1 MAVDD
6 DLIETDFGAWEG
18 LTFAEA
24 AERDPELHRRWLR
37 DTSTEP
43 PGGESFDHVNQ
54 RVRQARDRIVADH
67 GGSTVLVVSHVTPIK
82 MLLREALDAGPGILL
97 PAAPGPGVVEHRRVL
112 PRRRFVGAAG
122 ESDRVSELE
131 IASIRVVGHR
141 GVGSLACFRDWIG
154 AARRVLGRR
163 GHRRP
168 ATCDPRRGSGNPEDS
183 GAIVTSWVRQPSWWA
198 GTLGAVGGYVFQA
211 LALAHGSLLL
221 VQPLLVSS
229 LLFVLPLGARFSNQ
243 HVRAR
248 DWCWALVLTAALT
261 VFVLVGQPR
270 EGHYRPPV
278 PAWSVAL
285 VGSVPVVIVCVLAAR
300 RTVGRPR
307 AMLLATAVAVLLGM
321 IAVLTKVSTHRLAVH
336 GWHGLLTV
344 PAPYLLVALAVAV
357 TVLQQSAFH
366 AGALQASV
374 PIMLVGE
381 PVVAVLLGVVILGE
395 HLVVRGAGA
404 LILALAVGA
413 MTAATIALGRDSA
426 PPATPV
432 RSGGVVKD
440 QARAR
445 SAHPSARRTGRG
457 APPRPTSRE
466 PIAPAGRGW

>member
-1 MAVDD
+1 MEWVASHALAIGSALLAAFWAAVG
-6 DLIETDFGAWEG
+6 I
-18 LTFAEA
+18 
-24 AERDPELHRRWLR
+24 
-37 DTSTEP
+37 
-43 PGGESFDHVNQ
+43 V
-54 RVRQARDRIVADH
+54 VRQRAIQGEA
-67 GGSTVLVVSHVTPIK
+67 GS
-82 MLLREALDAGPGILL
+82 
-97 PAAPGPGVVEHRRVL
+97 
-112 PRRRFVGAAG
+112 
-122 ESDRVSELE
+122 
-131 IASIRVVGHR
+131 
-141 GVGSLACFRDWIG
+141 
-154 AARRVLGRR
+154 
-163 GHRRP
+163 
-168 ATCDPRRGSGNPEDS
+168 PEDS
-183 GAIVTSWVRQPSWWA
+183 GAIVTSWVRRPSWWA

-248 DWCWALVLTAALT
+248 DWCWALVLTTALT

-285 VGSVPVVIVCVLAAR
+285 IGSVPVVIVCVLAAR
-300 RTVGRPR
+300 RMAGRPR

-321 IAVLTKVSTHRLAVH
+321 IAVLTKVSTHRLAVR

-344 PAPYLLVALAVAV
+344 PAPYLLVVLAITV

-381 PVVAVLLGVVILGE
+381 PVVAVLLGVLILGE

-404 LILALAVGA
+404 LILTLAVAA

-426 PPATPV
+426 SSTTPV
-432 RSGGVVKD
+432 ADTTASI
-440 QARAR
+440 
-445 SAHPSARRTGRG
+445 
-457 APPRPTSRE
+457 PRPAS
-466 PIAPAGRGW
+466 AVDG

>member
-1 MAVDD
+1 VEWVASHALAIGSALLAAFWAAVG
-6 DLIETDFGAWEG
+6 I
-18 LTFAEA
+18 
-24 AERDPELHRRWLR
+24 
-37 DTSTEP
+37 
-43 PGGESFDHVNQ
+43 V
-54 RVRQARDRIVADH
+54 VRQRAIQ
-67 GGSTVLVVSHVTPIK
+67 G
-82 MLLREALDAGPGILL
+82 EA
-97 PAAPGPGVVEHRRVL
+97 
-112 PRRRFVGAAG
+112 
-122 ESDRVSELE
+122 
-131 IASIRVVGHR
+131 
-141 GVGSLACFRDWIG
+141 
-154 AARRVLGRR
+154 
-163 GHRRP
+163 
-168 ATCDPRRGSGNPEDS
+168 GNPEDS

-248 DWCWALVLTAALT
+248 DWWWALVLITALT

-285 VGSVPVVIVCVLAAR
+285 IGSVPVVIVCVLAAR
-300 RTVGRPR
+300 RMVGRPR
-307 AMLLATAVAVLLGM
+307 AMLLGTAVAVLLGM
-321 IAVLTKVSTHRLAVH
+321 IAVLTKVSTHRLAVR

-344 PAPYLLVALAVAV
+344 PAPYLLVVLVVAV

-404 LILALAVGA
+404 LILTLAVAA
-413 MTAATIALGRDSA
+413 MTAATIALGRDTASST
-426 PPATPV
+426 TPV
-432 RSGGVVKD
+432 PDTTASIPLP
-440 QARAR
+440 A
-445 SAHPSARRTGRG
+445 SAVDG
-457 APPRPTSRE
+457 
-466 PIAPAGRGW
+466 

>member
-1 MAVDD
+1 MEWVASHALAIGSALLAAFWAAVG
-6 DLIETDFGAWEG
+6 I
-18 LTFAEA
+18 
-24 AERDPELHRRWLR
+24 
-37 DTSTEP
+37 
-43 PGGESFDHVNQ
+43 V
-54 RVRQARDRIVADH
+54 VRQRAIQ
-67 GGSTVLVVSHVTPIK
+67 G
-82 MLLREALDAGPGILL
+82 EA
-97 PAAPGPGVVEHRRVL
+97 
-112 PRRRFVGAAG
+112 
-122 ESDRVSELE
+122 
-131 IASIRVVGHR
+131 
-141 GVGSLACFRDWIG
+141 
-154 AARRVLGRR
+154 
-163 GHRRP
+163 
-168 ATCDPRRGSGNPEDS
+168 GNPEDS
-183 GAIVTSWVRQPSWWA
+183 GAIVTSWVRRPSWWA

-248 DWCWALVLTAALT
+248 DWWWALVLITALT

-285 VGSVPVVIVCVLAAR
+285 IGSVPVVIVCVLAAR
-300 RTVGRPR
+300 RMVGRPR

-321 IAVLTKVSTHRLAVH
+321 IAVLTKVSTHRLAVR

-344 PAPYLLVALAVAV
+344 PAPYLLVVLAVVV

-395 HLVVRGAGA
+395 HLVVPGAGA
-404 LILALAVGA
+404 LILTLAVAA
-413 MTAATIALGRDSA
+413 MTAATIALGRDTASST
-426 PPATPV
+426 TPV
-432 RSGGVVKD
+432 ADTTASIPLP
-440 QARAR
+440 A
-445 SAHPSARRTGRG
+445 SAVDG
-457 APPRPTSRE
+457 
-466 PIAPAGRGW
+466 